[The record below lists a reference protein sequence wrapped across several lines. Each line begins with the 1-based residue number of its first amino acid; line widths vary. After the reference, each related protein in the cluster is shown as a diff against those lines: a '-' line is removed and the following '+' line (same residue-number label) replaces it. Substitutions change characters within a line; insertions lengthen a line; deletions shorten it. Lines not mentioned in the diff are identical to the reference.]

1 LLVAAGFE
9 VVKERDRRDFALE
22 VFAQM
27 RARGAAAGPA
37 PLGLHIV
44 MGASAALKVRNMIGD
59 ISSGLIAPTE
69 MICRV
74 AE

>member
-1 LLVAAGFE
+1 MLVTAGFE
-9 VVKERDRRDFALE
+9 LLKERDRRDFALD

-27 RARGAAAGPA
+27 RSRGAATA

-44 MGASAALKVRNMIGD
+44 MGASAEQKVKNMIAD

-74 AE
+74 VV